1 MLTLTTVVLMRSH
14 VKFMT
19 WCLWIL
25 MNVLTKIFSDTILEG
40 KVLLTAA
47 TSRMYLLMM
56 ATVVMYRST
65 AHKVLPAMYIENVTQ
80 LAFDDVS
87 AEDQDF
93 AFIQG
98 LAEAGLIW
106 SNLSTN
112 DVKKIGKDSQVFFEP
127 DRYCDLLNMS

>member
-14 VKFMT
+14 VQFMT

-98 LAEAGLIW
+98 QTLILVY
-106 SNLSTN
+106 SVKIEFSCELLSYTFAL
-112 DVKKIGKDSQVFFEP
+112 VMWLE
-127 DRYCDLLNMS
+127 LLQSVC

>member
-47 TSRMYLLMM
+47 TSRIYLLMM

-112 DVKKIGKDSQVFFEP
+112 DVKKIGKDSRVCFEP

>member
-25 MNVLTKIFSDTILEG
+25 MNVLTKIFSDTILVG
-40 KVLLTAA
+40 KVLVAAA
-47 TSRMYLLMM
+47 TSRIYLLMM

>member
-1 MLTLTTVVLMRSH
+1 MDPE
-14 VKFMT
+14 
-19 WCLWIL
+19 IEA
-25 MNVLTKIFSDTILEG
+25 SDICTRREYARWLIASSCRL
-40 KVLLTAA
+40 A
-47 TSRMYLLMM
+47 
-56 ATVVMYRST
+56 RST